1 MSLQDEKRSDR
12 TVCDLDENSIEEP
25 NLWMNSFINRL
36 EVKTLIREFGFIVML
51 HVIVSNFT

>member
-25 NLWMNSFINRL
+25 NLRINSFINRL
-36 EVKTLIREFGFIVML
+36 EVKTLIREFGFILKL